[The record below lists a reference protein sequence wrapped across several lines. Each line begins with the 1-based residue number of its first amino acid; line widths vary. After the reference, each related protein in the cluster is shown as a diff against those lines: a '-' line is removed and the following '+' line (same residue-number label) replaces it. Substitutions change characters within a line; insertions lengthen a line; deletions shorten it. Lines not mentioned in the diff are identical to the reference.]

1 MSFGHFMLAKET
13 EIHAKKQETK
23 KLAISR
29 EYLKNSS
36 SQKTST
42 IQ

>member
-23 KLAISR
+23 KLAVMR
-29 EYLKNSS
+29 EYFKKSF
-36 SQKTST
+36 SQK
-42 IQ
+42 ILAI